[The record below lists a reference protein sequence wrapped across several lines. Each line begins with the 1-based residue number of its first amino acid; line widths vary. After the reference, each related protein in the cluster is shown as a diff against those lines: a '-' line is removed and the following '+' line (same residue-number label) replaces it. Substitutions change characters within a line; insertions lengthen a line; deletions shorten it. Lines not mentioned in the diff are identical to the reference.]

1 MLKKILLFVIAV
13 AIISA
18 GIGYYL
24 YNKPVEKTETKSAD
38 LVVTAEDL
46 YKEYTM
52 DETQADQKYLN
63 KVVEVT
69 GQIMGNL
76 VGQNTFSGV
85 QLRATA
91 GDQGIICE
99 FEMDS
104 TKKNPRLPVGDV
116 ITLKCICTGK
126 LMDVVL
132 NRCVILNK

>member
-1 MLKKILLFVIAV
+1 MLKKILLFLLV
-13 AIISA
+13 AIIIAA
-18 GIGYYL
+18 GVGYYL

-38 LVVTAEDL
+38 LIVTAEDL
-46 YKEYTM
+46 YKEYAEN
-52 DETQADQKYLN
+52 ETLADQKYLN

-85 QLRATA
+85 QLKATA

-104 TKKNPRLPVGDV
+104 TKKIPDYP
-116 ITLKCICTGK
+116 
-126 LMDVVL
+126 
-132 NRCVILNK
+132 